1 MIQNGLNNTRSSQ
14 GFSLMEVLV
23 AMLVLAIG
31 LLGLASLQTQS
42 LKFNHDA
49 YVRSQATI
57 LASEI
62 MDKMRANPSN
72 GAAFAA
78 AEPDPDDCDLTLNPG
93 AINDTTPELEV
104 CFWLTDIQNR
114 LPSGSGDIS
123 VNAATATMYDVT
135 IDWSDRTTDNQDEC
149 EAGGRVWDGGNT
161 LCLITQV
168 WTVFPN

>member
-1 MIQNGLNNTRSSQ
+1 MRFTDPIRIRQAR

-42 LKFNHDA
+42 LKFNYDA
-49 YVRSQATI
+49 YARSQATI

-62 MDKMRANPSN
+62 MDKMRANPTV

-78 AEPDPDDCDLTLNPG
+78 AAPDLDDCNLTLNPG
-93 AINDTTPELEV
+93 AINDPTADIAV
-104 CFWLTDIQNR
+104 CFWLADIQAR
-114 LPSGSGDIS
+114 LPSGNGFIAA
-123 VNAATATMYDVT
+123 NAADPTVFDVT
-135 IDWSDRTTDNQDEC
+135 IEWSDRTITNQNEC
-149 EAGGRVWDGGNT
+149 QAAGRVWDGVNT

-168 WTVFPN
+168 WTVLPN

>member
-1 MIQNGLNNTRSSQ
+1 
-14 GFSLMEVLV
+14 MEVLV

-62 MDKMRANPSN
+62 MDKMRADPTN

-78 AEPDPDDCDLTLNPG
+78 AAPVLNSCDLVANPG
-93 AINDTTPELEV
+93 SINDTTPVMAV
-104 CFWLTDIQNR
+104 CFWLANIQGR
-114 LPSGSGDIS
+114 LPSGVGAIAANAGDPTMFDITIS
-123 VNAATATMYDVT
+123 
-135 IDWSDRTTDNQDEC
+135 WSDRTTNNQADC
-149 EAGGRVWDGGNT
+149 EIGGALGGRVWDGVNN

-168 WTVFPN
+168 WTVFPS